1 MTFAFSR
8 IIDAFLDKFE
18 LFSGVNGLIP
28 FKIGQIITKKLIL
41 TTRSQLGLVVKF
53 YVSKKRGNVS
63 FL

>member
-41 TTRSQLGLVVKF
+41 TTRSQLGL
-53 YVSKKRGNVS
+53 YSE
-63 FL
+63 LL